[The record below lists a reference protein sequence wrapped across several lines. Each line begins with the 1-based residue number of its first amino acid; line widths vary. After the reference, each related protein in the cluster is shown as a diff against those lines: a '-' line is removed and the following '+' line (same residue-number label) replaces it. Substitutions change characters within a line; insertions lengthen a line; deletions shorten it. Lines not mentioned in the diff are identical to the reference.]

1 MENLNLVDIT
11 ALSALVG
18 VIFLILRW
26 AFKRMDEQ
34 SQFTERLAEQSIA
47 SHQKLSE
54 SSIKA
59 IDKVSAVLDMLCDSI
74 DVVGGKQAQ
83 GQERILEALVNLSQK
98 STKEHEA
105 LLEHIES
112 YKPAADLVRQLAR
125 ELPSD

>member
-11 ALSALVG
+11 ALSALVS

-59 IDKVSAVLDMLCDSI
+59 IDKVSAVLDVLCDSI